1 MANIRPEKQAAVAG
15 LKEQLSSAK
24 GAVLTGYRGLTVAQ
38 DMKLRAKLREAGV
51 TYHVVKN
58 TMVRIAANEIGL
70 EGLDP
75 VLNGTTALAVSADD
89 AVAPAKVIYEF
100 IKENKLENTE
110 VLTIKAGLVEGKVI
124 NVEEVKALDCL
135 YSKWESFGFNVIPCD
150 GHNIEMLIDSFE
162 KARQT
167 KGQPSIIIARTVKGK
182 GVPFMENKA
191 EWHGKAPHDEQY
203 ERAMKALKLEEEKI
217 KHNISELPGKE
228 DTIWF

>member
-100 IKENKLENTE
+100 IKENKE

-124 NVEEVKALDCL
+124 NVEEVKALTSLPSREVLIAKVLGSMQAPISGVVNVLQGTIRNAVYVLDAIRAQ
-135 YSKWESFGFNVIPCD
+135 KES
-150 GHNIEMLIDSFE
+150 
-162 KARQT
+162 A
-167 KGQPSIIIARTVKGK
+167 
-182 GVPFMENKA
+182 
-191 EWHGKAPHDEQY
+191 
-203 ERAMKALKLEEEKI
+203 
-217 KHNISELPGKE
+217 
-228 DTIWF
+228 